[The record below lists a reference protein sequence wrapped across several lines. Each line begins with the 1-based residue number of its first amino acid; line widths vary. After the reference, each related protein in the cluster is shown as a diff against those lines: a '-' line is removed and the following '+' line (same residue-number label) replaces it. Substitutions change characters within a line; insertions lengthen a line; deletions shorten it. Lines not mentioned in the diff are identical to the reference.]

1 MHIETFQKEKKLME
15 DRFELDKHLYICQ
28 SSVKL
33 NKDETK
39 KAVNEQYL
47 ADAQKRVDDNERD
60 TEVYRAA
67 RRERQAWR
75 AKFPKC
81 FWCVP
86 LKGN

>member
-15 DRFELDKHLYICQ
+15 DRFELDKHLGICKP
-28 SSVKL
+28 VGL
-33 NKDETK
+33 NKDETQ
-39 KAVNEQYL
+39 KAVHEQYL
-47 ADAQKRVDDNERD
+47 ADAQKRVDNNERD
-60 TEVYRAA
+60 TEVYRKA